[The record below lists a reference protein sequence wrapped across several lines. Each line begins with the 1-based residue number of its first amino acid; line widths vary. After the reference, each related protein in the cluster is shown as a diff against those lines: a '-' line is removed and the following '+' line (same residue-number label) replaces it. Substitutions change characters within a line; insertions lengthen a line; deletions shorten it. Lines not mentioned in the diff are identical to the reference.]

1 MHVTIQIFCLFL
13 CSGLKV
19 YLFLCF
25 GWFVC
30 VCVTLITTWCAVSV
44 GWVGGRLVPYLEEGV
59 PATSAD
65 RHTVLGDAQA
75 GHPVV
80 MARQHACNNGAQMQP
95 RKLND
100 QSIFSGSD
108 PCFSRLM
115 FCIWLRFLRVI
126 SNLFSCL

>member
-1 MHVTIQIFCLFL
+1 M
-13 CSGLKV
+13 
-19 YLFLCF
+19 
-25 GWFVC
+25 
-30 VCVTLITTWCAVSV
+30 CVTLITTWCAVSV

-59 PATSAD
+59 PATGAD